1 MPALNPLTGKAAT
14 AVTIPP
20 WATIIAYD
28 GAVRSGKTVG
38 ELLYWIKYLFV
49 FT

>member
-1 MPALNPLTGKAAT
+1 MPALNPLTGKAAA

-20 WATIIAYD
+20 LATIIAYD

-38 ELLYWIKYLFV
+38 ELLYCV
-49 FT
+49 E